1 MRDFSSIAARF
12 EGAFSDYEI
21 HLSTQMSGYFIITKR
36 GGYSSELIGEEV
48 GELVFKDC
56 TKTSDEIRAYICEKT
71 DNKQENAPK
80 SSKEDLLSFE
90 IKEDKEE
97 IDEKPS
103 APDFSIEF
111 EETKPAFEI
120 IDENIDESST
130 FGAQDSKASK
140 ALAFEIID
148 ENSKGA
154 GDEDL
159 LGEIPVDESLLDE
172 SLLGEIPSASFE
184 IIDDEDAKNGGEN
197 LVDENL
203 ADEILADKNFAAEIP
218 SASFEII
225 DDEYAKNSGENL
237 VDENLADKN
246 FANESSADENFADEI
261 QTSQTSQTNQTNQ
274 TSQSLANDEII
285 IPAHHDSQKIFFA
298 KNIEIIS
305 AKVVEIEL
313 IIHGYDESCDSF
325 SFEKIPPD
333 CEYKYSIKIGEL
345 RAIFIATM
353 DANAAS
359 EFISGFSFKTERQVP
374 KNIEIF
380 INESIEPVLETTLFA

>member
-71 DNKQENAPK
+71 DNKQENTPK
-80 SSKEDLLSFE
+80 SSNEDLLGFE
-90 IKEDKEE
+90 IKEAKEA
-97 IDEKPS
+97 INEKPS
-103 APDFSIEF
+103 APAFNIEF

-120 IDENIDESST
+120 IDENIDESSDDSSA
-130 FGAQDSKASK
+130 FESQDSKASK

-154 GDEDL
+154 GDECL
-159 LGEIPVDESLLDE
+159 VGESPLDE
-172 SLLGEIPSASFE
+172 DLLGEIPSASFE

-203 ADEILADKNFAAEIP
+203 ADEILADKNFA
-218 SASFEII
+218 
-225 DDEYAKNSGENL
+225 
-237 VDENLADKN
+237 
-246 FANESSADENFADEI
+246 DENFADEI

-274 TSQSLANDEII
+274 TSI

-380 INESIEPVLETTLFA
+380 INESVEPVLETTLFA

>member
-80 SSKEDLLSFE
+80 SSNEDSLSFE
-90 IKEDKEE
+90 IKEAKEA
-97 IDEKPS
+97 INEKPS
-103 APDFSIEF
+103 APAFSIEF
-111 EETKPAFEI
+111 EETEPAFEI
-120 IDENIDESST
+120 IDESSA
-130 FGAQDSKASK
+130 FDSKASE

-148 ENSKGA
+148 ENSKDA
-154 GDEDL
+154 GDEGL
-159 LGEIPVDESLLDE
+159 LGEIPLDESLLDK

-203 ADEILADKNFAAEIP
+203 ADEILTDEVLTDKNFADEI
-218 SASFEII
+218 
-225 DDEYAKNSGENL
+225 L
-237 VDENLADKN
+237 T
-246 FANESSADENFADEI
+246 DEI
-261 QTSQTSQTNQTNQ
+261 QTSQA
-274 TSQSLANDEII
+274 SQSLANDEII

-298 KNIEIIS
+298 KNTEIIS

-353 DANAAS
+353 DAESAS

-380 INESIEPVLETTLFA
+380 INESVEPVLEITLFA

>member
-80 SSKEDLLSFE
+80 SSNEDLLGFE
-90 IKEDKEE
+90 IKEAKEA
-97 IDEKPS
+97 INEKPS

-120 IDENIDESST
+120 IDENIDESSDDSSA
-130 FGAQDSKASK
+130 FKIQDSNASK

-148 ENSKGA
+148 ENGKDA

-159 LGEIPVDESLLDE
+159 LGEIPLDE
-172 SLLGEIPSASFE
+172 DLLGEIPSASFE
-184 IIDDEDAKNGGEN
+184 IIDDEDAKNSGEN
-197 LVDENL
+197 LT
-203 ADEILADKNFAAEIP
+203 DEILAD
-218 SASFEII
+218 
-225 DDEYAKNSGENL
+225 ENL
-237 VDENLADKN
+237 
-246 FANESSADENFADEI
+246 ADEI
-261 QTSQTSQTNQTNQ
+261 QTSQTNQTN
-274 TSQSLANDEII
+274 QSLANDEII

-353 DANAAS
+353 DANTAS

-380 INESIEPVLETTLFA
+380 INESVEPVLETTLFA

>member
-56 TKTSDEIRAYICEKT
+56 TKTSDEIRAYICEKNPKE
-71 DNKQENAPK
+71 NKQENAPK
-80 SSKEDLLSFE
+80 SSKEDSLSFE
-90 IKEDKEE
+90 IKEDKEA
-97 IDEKPS
+97 INEKPS
-103 APDFSIEF
+103 APAFSIEF
-111 EETKPAFEI
+111 EETEPAFEI
-120 IDENIDESST
+120 IDESSA
-130 FGAQDSKASK
+130 FDSKASK

-148 ENSKGA
+148 ENSDGA
-154 GDEDL
+154 GGEDL
-159 LGEIPVDESLLDE
+159 LGENSKDAGDECLVGESPV
-172 SLLGEIPSASFE
+172 ASFE
-184 IIDDEDAKNGGEN
+184 IIDDED
-197 LVDENL
+197 
-203 ADEILADKNFAAEIP
+203 
-218 SASFEII
+218 
-225 DDEYAKNSGENL
+225 AKNSGENL
-237 VDENLADKN
+237 VDENLAD
-246 FANESSADENFADEI
+246 EI
-261 QTSQTSQTNQTNQ
+261 Q

-298 KNIEIIS
+298 KNTEIIS

-353 DANAAS
+353 DAESAS

-380 INESIEPVLETTLFA
+380 INESVEPVLEITLFA

>member
-71 DNKQENAPK
+71 HNKQENAPK
-80 SSKEDLLSFE
+80 SSNEDSLSFE
-90 IKEDKEE
+90 IKEDKEA
-97 IDEKPS
+97 INEKPS
-103 APDFSIEF
+103 APAFSIEF

-120 IDENIDESST
+120 IDENIDESSDDSLA
-130 FGAQDSKASK
+130 FKIQDSKASK

-148 ENSKGA
+148 ENSDGA
-154 GDEDL
+154 GSECL
-159 LGEIPVDESLLDE
+159 LGENSKDAGGECLVGESPV
-172 SLLGEIPSASFE
+172 ASFE
-184 IIDDEDAKNGGEN
+184 IIDDED
-197 LVDENL
+197 
-203 ADEILADKNFAAEIP
+203 
-218 SASFEII
+218 
-225 DDEYAKNSGENL
+225 AKNSGENL
-237 VDENLADKN
+237 VDENLAD
-246 FANESSADENFADEI
+246 ESSADEI
-261 QTSQTSQTNQTNQ
+261 QTSQ

-298 KNIEIIS
+298 KDIEIIS

-380 INESIEPVLETTLFA
+380 INESVEPVLETTLFA

>member
-71 DNKQENAPK
+71 HNKQENAPK
-80 SSKEDLLSFE
+80 SSNEDSLSVE
-90 IKEDKEE
+90 IKEDKEA
-97 IDEKPS
+97 INEKPS
-103 APDFSIEF
+103 APAFSIEF

-120 IDENIDESST
+120 IDESST
-130 FGAQDSKASK
+130 FDSKASK

-148 ENSKGA
+148 ENSEGA
-154 GDEDL
+154 GGEDL
-159 LGEIPVDESLLDE
+159 LGENSKDAGDECLVGESPV
-172 SLLGEIPSASFE
+172 ASFE
-184 IIDDEDAKNGGEN
+184 IIDDED
-197 LVDENL
+197 V
-203 ADEILADKNFAAEIP
+203 
-218 SASFEII
+218 
-225 DDEYAKNSGENL
+225 KNSGENL
-237 VDENLADKN
+237 VDKILTD
-246 FANESSADENFADEI
+246 ESSADEI
-261 QTSQTSQTNQTNQ
+261 QTSQ

-298 KNIEIIS
+298 KNTEIIS

-380 INESIEPVLETTLFA
+380 INESVEPVLEITLFA

>member
-71 DNKQENAPK
+71 HNKQENAPK
-80 SSKEDLLSFE
+80 SSKEDSLSFE
-90 IKEDKEE
+90 IKEDKETFE
-97 IDEKPS
+97 INEKPS
-103 APDFSIEF
+103 APAFSIEF
-111 EETKPAFEI
+111 EETEPAFEI
-120 IDENIDESST
+120 IDENIDESSA
-130 FGAQDSKASK
+130 FDSKDSK

-148 ENSKGA
+148 ENSDGA
-154 GDEDL
+154 GGEDL
-159 LGEIPVDESLLDE
+159 LGENSKDAGDECLV
-172 SLLGEIPSASFE
+172 GEIPSASFE
-184 IIDDEDAKNGGEN
+184 IIDDEDAKN
-197 LVDENL
+197 
-203 ADEILADKNFAAEIP
+203 
-218 SASFEII
+218 
-225 DDEYAKNSGENL
+225 SGENL
-237 VDENLADKN
+237 VDKILTD
-246 FANESSADENFADEI
+246 ESLADEI
-261 QTSQTSQTNQTNQ
+261 QTSQ

-298 KNIEIIS
+298 KNTEIIS

-353 DANAAS
+353 DAESAS

-380 INESIEPVLETTLFA
+380 INESVEPVLETTLFA

>member
-56 TKTSDEIRAYICEKT
+56 TKTSDEIRAYICEKNPKE
-71 DNKQENAPK
+71 NKQENAPQ
-80 SSKEDLLSFE
+80 SSNEDSLSFE
-90 IKEDKEE
+90 IKEDKEA
-97 IDEKPS
+97 INEKPS
-103 APDFSIEF
+103 APAFSIEF
-111 EETKPAFEI
+111 EETEPAFEI
-120 IDENIDESST
+120 IDEITDESLT
-130 FGAQDSKASK
+130 FGSKDSK

-148 ENSKGA
+148 ENSDGAGGECLLGENSKDA
-154 GDEDL
+154 GDECL
-159 LGEIPVDESLLDE
+159 V
-172 SLLGEIPSASFE
+172 GEIPSASFE
-184 IIDDEDAKNGGEN
+184 IIDDEDAKNSGEN

-203 ADEILADKNFAAEIP
+203 ADESL
-218 SASFEII
+218 
-225 DDEYAKNSGENL
+225 
-237 VDENLADKN
+237 
-246 FANESSADENFADEI
+246 ADEI
-261 QTSQTSQTNQTNQ
+261 QTSQ

-298 KNIEIIS
+298 KDTEIIS

-353 DANAAS
+353 DADAAS

-380 INESIEPVLETTLFA
+380 INESVEPVLETTLFA

>member
-71 DNKQENAPK
+71 PKEHKQENAPK
-80 SSKEDLLSFE
+80 SSKEDSLSFE
-90 IKEDKEE
+90 IKEAKEA
-97 IDEKPS
+97 INEKHS

-111 EETKPAFEI
+111 EETEPAFEI
-120 IDENIDESST
+120 IDENIDESSNDSSA
-130 FGAQDSKASK
+130 FKIQDSKASK

-154 GDEDL
+154 EDEDL
-159 LGEIPVDESLLDE
+159 LGEIPSASFEIIDDDDAKNSGENLVDENLAD
-172 SLLGEIPSASFE
+172 EIPSASFE
-184 IIDDEDAKNGGEN
+184 IIDDEDAKN
-197 LVDENL
+197 
-203 ADEILADKNFAAEIP
+203 
-218 SASFEII
+218 
-225 DDEYAKNSGENL
+225 SGENL
-237 VDENLADKN
+237 TDEILADKN
-246 FANESSADENFADEI
+246 FANESSADEILADENFADEI
-261 QTSQTSQTNQTNQ
+261 QTSQTNQTSQ

-298 KNIEIIS
+298 KDTEIIS

>member
-56 TKTSDEIRAYICEKT
+56 TKTSDEIRAYICKKT

-80 SSKEDLLSFE
+80 SSKEDLLGFE
-90 IKEDKEE
+90 IKEDKEA
-97 IDEKPS
+97 INEKPS

-120 IDENIDESST
+120 IDEITDESSA
-130 FGAQDSKASK
+130 FESQDSKASK

-148 ENSKGA
+148 ENSKEV

-159 LGEIPVDESLLDE
+159 LGEIPLDE
-172 SLLGEIPSASFE
+172 DLLGEIPSASFE
-184 IIDDEDAKNGGEN
+184 IIDDEDAENSGEI
-197 LVDENL
+197 LTDEILTDESL
-203 ADEILADKNFAAEIP
+203 ADEIL
-218 SASFEII
+218 
-225 DDEYAKNSGENL
+225 
-237 VDENLADKN
+237 
-246 FANESSADENFADEI
+246 ADENFADEI
-261 QTSQTSQTNQTNQ
+261 QTNQTNQ
-274 TSQSLANDEII
+274 ANQASQSLANDEII

-298 KNIEIIS
+298 KDTEIIS

-325 SFEKIPPD
+325 SFERIPPD

-380 INESIEPVLETTLFA
+380 INESVEPVLETTLFA

>member
-80 SSKEDLLSFE
+80 SSNEDLLGFE
-90 IKEDKEE
+90 IKEDKETFE
-97 IDEKPS
+97 INEKPS
-103 APDFSIEF
+103 APAFSIEF

-120 IDENIDESST
+120 IDKITDESSDDSSA
-130 FGAQDSKASK
+130 FKIQDSKDSK

-154 GDEDL
+154 GDECL
-159 LGEIPVDESLLDE
+159 VGESPLDE
-172 SLLGEIPSASFE
+172 DLLGEIPSASFE
-184 IIDDEDAKNGGEN
+184 IIDDDDAEN
-197 LVDENL
+197 SGENL
-203 ADEILADKNFAAEIP
+203 ADEILAD
-218 SASFEII
+218 
-225 DDEYAKNSGENL
+225 ENL
-237 VDENLADKN
+237 
-246 FANESSADENFADEI
+246 ADEI
-261 QTSQTSQTNQTNQ
+261 QTSQTNQ

-380 INESIEPVLETTLFA
+380 INESVEPVLETTLFA

>member
-71 DNKQENAPK
+71 HNKQENAPK
-80 SSKEDLLSFE
+80 SSNEDSLSFE
-90 IKEDKEE
+90 IKEDKETFE
-97 IDEKPS
+97 INEKPS
-103 APDFSIEF
+103 APAFSIEF
-111 EETKPAFEI
+111 EETEPAFEI
-120 IDENIDESST
+120 IDENIDESSDDSLA
-130 FGAQDSKASK
+130 FKIQDYKAGK

-154 GDEDL
+154 ENECLVGESPVASFEIIDENKDAGDEDL
-159 LGEIPVDESLLDE
+159 LGEIPLDE
-172 SLLGEIPSASFE
+172 DLLGESPVASFE
-184 IIDDEDAKNGGEN
+184 IIDDEDT
-197 LVDENL
+197 
-203 ADEILADKNFAAEIP
+203 
-218 SASFEII
+218 
-225 DDEYAKNSGENL
+225 KNSGENL
-237 VDENLADKN
+237 VDENLVD
-246 FANESSADENFADEI
+246 ESLADEI
-261 QTSQTSQTNQTNQ
+261 QTSQ

-298 KNIEIIS
+298 KNTEIIS

-353 DANAAS
+353 DAAAAS
-359 EFISGFSFKTERQVP
+359 EFISGFSFKTERQAP

-380 INESIEPVLETTLFA
+380 INESVEPVLEIRLFA

>member
-80 SSKEDLLSFE
+80 SSNEDLLGFE
-90 IKEDKEE
+90 IKEAKEA
-97 IDEKPS
+97 INEKPS

-120 IDENIDESST
+120 IDENIDESSA
-130 FGAQDSKASK
+130 FESQNSKASK

-148 ENSKGA
+148 ENSKDA

-159 LGEIPVDESLLDE
+159 LGESPLDE

-184 IIDDEDAKNGGEN
+184 IIDDEDAKNSGEN

-203 ADEILADKNFAAEIP
+203 ADEILT
-218 SASFEII
+218 
-225 DDEYAKNSGENL
+225 
-237 VDENLADKN
+237 DKN
-246 FANESSADENFADEI
+246 FANESLADENFADEI
-261 QTSQTSQTNQTNQ
+261 QTSQTSQTNQV
-274 TSQSLANDEII
+274 S
-285 IPAHHDSQKIFFA
+285 
-298 KNIEIIS
+298 
-305 AKVVEIEL
+305 
-313 IIHGYDESCDSF
+313 
-325 SFEKIPPD
+325 
-333 CEYKYSIKIGEL
+333 
-345 RAIFIATM
+345 
-353 DANAAS
+353 
-359 EFISGFSFKTERQVP
+359 
-374 KNIEIF
+374 
-380 INESIEPVLETTLFA
+380 

>member
-56 TKTSDEIRAYICEKT
+56 TKTSDEIRAYICEKNPKE
-71 DNKQENAPK
+71 NKQENAPK
-80 SSKEDLLSFE
+80 SSNEDSLSFE
-90 IKEDKEE
+90 IKEDKETFE
-97 IDEKPS
+97 INEKPS
-103 APDFSIEF
+103 APAFSIEF
-111 EETKPAFEI
+111 EETEPAFEI
-120 IDENIDESST
+120 IDESSA
-130 FGAQDSKASK
+130 FDSKASK

-148 ENSKGA
+148 ENSDGA
-154 GDEDL
+154 GGEDL
-159 LGEIPVDESLLDE
+159 LGENSKDAGDECLVGESPV
-172 SLLGEIPSASFE
+172 ASFE
-184 IIDDEDAKNGGEN
+184 IIDDEDAKN
-197 LVDENL
+197 
-203 ADEILADKNFAAEIP
+203 
-218 SASFEII
+218 
-225 DDEYAKNSGENL
+225 SGENL
-237 VDENLADKN
+237 VDKILTD
-246 FANESSADENFADEI
+246 ESSADEI
-261 QTSQTSQTNQTNQ
+261 Q

-380 INESIEPVLETTLFA
+380 INESVEPVLEITLFA

>member
-90 IKEDKEE
+90 IKEDKEA
-97 IDEKPS
+97 INEKPS

-120 IDENIDESST
+120 IDKITDESSA
-130 FGAQDSKASK
+130 FENQDSKASK

-148 ENSKGA
+148 ENSKDA

-159 LGEIPVDESLLDE
+159 LGEIPLDE
-172 SLLGEIPSASFE
+172 SLLGKIPSASFE
-184 IIDDEDAKNGGEN
+184 IIDDDDAENSGEI
-197 LVDENL
+197 L
-203 ADEILADKNFAAEIP
+203 ADEILADE
-218 SASFEII
+218 S
-225 DDEYAKNSGENL
+225 L
-237 VDENLADKN
+237 V
-246 FANESSADENFADEI
+246 DENFADKI
-261 QTSQTSQTNQTNQ
+261 QTSQTNQAIQTNQ
-274 TSQSLANDEII
+274 SPTNDEII

-298 KNIEIIS
+298 KDTEIIS

-353 DANAAS
+353 DAESAS

-380 INESIEPVLETTLFA
+380 INESVEPVLETTLFA

>member
-80 SSKEDLLSFE
+80 SSNEDSLSFE
-90 IKEDKEE
+90 IKEDKEA
-97 IDEKPS
+97 INEKPS
-103 APDFSIEF
+103 APAFSIEF

-120 IDENIDESST
+120 IDENIDESSDDSLA
-130 FGAQDSKASK
+130 FKIQNSKASK

-148 ENSKGA
+148 ENSDGA
-154 GDEDL
+154 GGEDL
-159 LGEIPVDESLLDE
+159 LGENSKDAEDECLVGKSPVV
-172 SLLGEIPSASFE
+172 SFE
-184 IIDDEDAKNGGEN
+184 IIDDED
-197 LVDENL
+197 V
-203 ADEILADKNFAAEIP
+203 
-218 SASFEII
+218 
-225 DDEYAKNSGENL
+225 KNSGENL
-237 VDENLADKN
+237 VDENLAD
-246 FANESSADENFADEI
+246 ESLADEI
-261 QTSQTSQTNQTNQ
+261 Q

-298 KNIEIIS
+298 KNTEIIS

-353 DANAAS
+353 DAESAI

-380 INESIEPVLETTLFA
+380 INESVEPVLEITLFA

>member
-80 SSKEDLLSFE
+80 SSKEDSLSFE
-90 IKEDKEE
+90 IKEAKEA
-97 IDEKPS
+97 INEKPS
-103 APDFSIEF
+103 VPDFSIEF

-120 IDENIDESST
+120 IDKITDESSA

-148 ENSKGA
+148 ENGKDA

-159 LGEIPVDESLLDE
+159 LGEIPLDE
-172 SLLGEIPSASFE
+172 NLLGEIPSVSFE
-184 IIDDEDAKNGGEN
+184 IIDDEDAKNSGEI
-197 LVDENL
+197 L
-203 ADEILADKNFAAEIP
+203 ADEILADKNFA
-218 SASFEII
+218 
-225 DDEYAKNSGENL
+225 
-237 VDENLADKN
+237 DK
-246 FANESSADENFADEI
+246 I
-261 QTSQTSQTNQTNQ
+261 QTSQANQANQ
-274 TSQSLANDEII
+274 TSQNLANDEII

-298 KNIEIIS
+298 KDTEIIS

-380 INESIEPVLETTLFA
+380 INESVEPVLETTLFA

>member
-71 DNKQENAPK
+71 DNKQENTPK
-80 SSKEDLLSFE
+80 SSNEDLLGFE
-90 IKEDKEE
+90 IKEAKEA
-97 IDEKPS
+97 INEKPS

-120 IDENIDESST
+120 IDENIDDSSAFES
-130 FGAQDSKASK
+130 QDSKASK

-159 LGEIPVDESLLDE
+159 LGESPLDE
-172 SLLGEIPSASFE
+172 DLLGEIPSASFE
-184 IIDDEDAKNGGEN
+184 IIDDEDAKNSG
-197 LVDENL
+197 
-203 ADEILADKNFAAEIP
+203 EILT
-218 SASFEII
+218 
-225 DDEYAKNSGENL
+225 DEVLA
-237 VDENLADKN
+237 DENLADKN
-246 FANESSADENFADEI
+246 FANENLADEI
-261 QTSQTSQTNQTNQ
+261 QTSQTNKANQTN
-274 TSQSLANDEII
+274 QSLANDEII

-298 KNIEIIS
+298 KDTEIIS

-380 INESIEPVLETTLFA
+380 INESVEPVLETTLFA

>member
-71 DNKQENAPK
+71 PKENKQENAPK
-80 SSKEDLLSFE
+80 SSNEDLPSFE
-90 IKEDKEE
+90 IKEAKEA
-97 IDEKPS
+97 INEKPS

-120 IDENIDESST
+120 IDENSAVES
-130 FGAQDSKASK
+130 QDSKASK

-159 LGEIPVDESLLDE
+159 LGEIPLDE
-172 SLLGEIPSASFE
+172 DLLGEIPSASFE
-184 IIDDEDAKNGGEN
+184 IIDDDDAKNGGEN

-203 ADEILADKNFAAEIP
+203 ADEILADKNF
-218 SASFEII
+218 
-225 DDEYAKNSGENL
+225 
-237 VDENLADKN
+237 
-246 FANESSADENFADEI
+246 ADENFADEI

-380 INESIEPVLETTLFA
+380 INESVEPVLETTLFA

>member
-71 DNKQENAPK
+71 HNKQENAPK
-80 SSKEDLLSFE
+80 SSNEDSLSFE
-90 IKEDKEE
+90 IKEDKETFE
-97 IDEKPS
+97 INEKPS
-103 APDFSIEF
+103 APAFSIEF

-120 IDENIDESST
+120 IDENIDESSDDSLA
-130 FGAQDSKASK
+130 FKIQDSKASK

-148 ENSKGA
+148 ENSDGA
-154 GDEDL
+154 GGEDL
-159 LGEIPVDESLLDE
+159 LGENSKDAGDECLVVESPV
-172 SLLGEIPSASFE
+172 ASFE
-184 IIDDEDAKNGGEN
+184 IIDDEDT
-197 LVDENL
+197 
-203 ADEILADKNFAAEIP
+203 
-218 SASFEII
+218 
-225 DDEYAKNSGENL
+225 KNSGENL
-237 VDENLADKN
+237 VDENLVD
-246 FANESSADENFADEI
+246 ESLADEI
-261 QTSQTSQTNQTNQ
+261 QTSQ

-298 KNIEIIS
+298 KDIEIIS

-353 DANAAS
+353 DADAAS

-380 INESIEPVLETTLFA
+380 INESVEPVLEITLFA

>member
-71 DNKQENAPK
+71 HNKQENAPK
-80 SSKEDLLSFE
+80 SSKEDSLSFE
-90 IKEDKEE
+90 IKEDKEA
-97 IDEKPS
+97 INEKPS

-111 EETKPAFEI
+111 EETEPAFEI
-120 IDENIDESST
+120 IDESSA
-130 FGAQDSKASK
+130 FDFKASK

-148 ENSKGA
+148 ENSDGA
-154 GDEDL
+154 GGEDL
-159 LGEIPVDESLLDE
+159 LGENSKDAADE

-184 IIDDEDAKNGGEN
+184 IIDDEDAKNSGESLVDEN
-197 LVDENL
+197 LVDE
-203 ADEILADKNFAAEIP
+203 
-218 SASFEII
+218 
-225 DDEYAKNSGENL
+225 
-237 VDENLADKN
+237 
-246 FANESSADENFADEI
+246 SSADEI
-261 QTSQTSQTNQTNQ
+261 Q

-298 KNIEIIS
+298 KDTEIIS

-380 INESIEPVLETTLFA
+380 INESVEPVLETTLFA

>member
-56 TKTSDEIRAYICEKT
+56 TKTSDEIRAYICEKKPKE
-71 DNKQENAPK
+71 NKQENAPK
-80 SSKEDLLSFE
+80 SSNEDSLSFE
-90 IKEDKEE
+90 IKEDKEA
-97 IDEKPS
+97 INEKPS
-103 APDFSIEF
+103 APAFSIEF

-120 IDENIDESST
+120 IDENIDESSDDSLA
-130 FGAQDSKASK
+130 FKIQDSKAGK

-148 ENSKGA
+148 ENSDGA
-154 GDEDL
+154 GGEDL
-159 LGEIPVDESLLDE
+159 LGENSKDAGDECLV
-172 SLLGEIPSASFE
+172 GEIPSASFE
-184 IIDDEDAKNGGEN
+184 IIDDEDAKNSGEN
-197 LVDENL
+197 LVDESL
-203 ADEILADKNFAAEIP
+203 ADEILTDEILTDEILADKNFA
-218 SASFEII
+218 
-225 DDEYAKNSGENL
+225 N
-237 VDENLADKN
+237 
-246 FANESSADENFADEI
+246 ENFADEI
-261 QTSQTSQTNQTNQ
+261 QTRQTSQANQANQ
-274 TSQSLANDEII
+274 ASQSLANDEII

-380 INESIEPVLETTLFA
+380 INESVEPVLETTLFA

>member
-80 SSKEDLLSFE
+80 SSKEDLLGFK
-90 IKEDKEE
+90 IKEDKEA
-97 IDEKPS
+97 INEKPS
-103 APDFSIEF
+103 VPDFSIEF

-120 IDENIDESST
+120 IDENIDESSDDSST

-159 LGEIPVDESLLDE
+159 LGESPLDE
-172 SLLGEIPSASFE
+172 DLLGEIPSASFE
-184 IIDDEDAKNGGEN
+184 IIDDEDAKN
-197 LVDENL
+197 
-203 ADEILADKNFAAEIP
+203 
-218 SASFEII
+218 
-225 DDEYAKNSGENL
+225 SGENL
-237 VDENLADKN
+237 ADENLADKN
-246 FANESSADENFADEI
+246 FANENFANEKFADEI
-261 QTSQTSQTNQTNQ
+261 QTSQTNQANQ
-274 TSQSLANDEII
+274 ISQSLANDEII

-298 KNIEIIS
+298 KDTEIIS

-325 SFEKIPPD
+325 SFERIPPD

-380 INESIEPVLETTLFA
+380 INESVEPVLETTLFA

>member
-80 SSKEDLLSFE
+80 SSKEDLPSFE
-90 IKEDKEE
+90 IKEDKEA
-97 IDEKPS
+97 INEKPS

-120 IDENIDESST
+120 IDENIDDSSDDSSA
-130 FGAQDSKASK
+130 FKIQDSKASK

-148 ENSKGA
+148 ENSKDA
-154 GDEDL
+154 GDECLVGESPLDEDL
-159 LGEIPVDESLLDE
+159 LGENSKDAGGECLVGESPV
-172 SLLGEIPSASFE
+172 ASFE
-184 IIDDEDAKNGGEN
+184 IIDDED
-197 LVDENL
+197 
-203 ADEILADKNFAAEIP
+203 
-218 SASFEII
+218 
-225 DDEYAKNSGENL
+225 AKNSGENL
-237 VDENLADKN
+237 VDENLAD
-246 FANESSADENFADEI
+246 ESLADEI
-261 QTSQTSQTNQTNQ
+261 Q

-298 KNIEIIS
+298 KDTEIIS

-380 INESIEPVLETTLFA
+380 INESVEPVLETTLFA

>member
-80 SSKEDLLSFE
+80 SSKEDLLGFE
-90 IKEDKEE
+90 IKEDKEA
-97 IDEKPS
+97 INEKPS

-120 IDENIDESST
+120 IDEITDDSSDDSSAFES
-130 FGAQDSKASK
+130 QDSKASK

-159 LGEIPVDESLLDE
+159 LGESPLDE
-172 SLLGEIPSASFE
+172 DLLGEIPSPSFE

-197 LVDENL
+197 L
-203 ADEILADKNFAAEIP
+203 ADEILT
-218 SASFEII
+218 
-225 DDEYAKNSGENL
+225 DE
-237 VDENLADKN
+237 VLADKN
-246 FANESSADENFADEI
+246 FANENFADEI
-261 QTSQTSQTNQTNQ
+261 QTSQTSQA
-274 TSQSLANDEII
+274 SQSLANDEII

-353 DANAAS
+353 DAESAS

-380 INESIEPVLETTLFA
+380 INESVEPVLEITLFA

>member
-56 TKTSDEIRAYICEKT
+56 TKTSDEIRAYICEKNPKE
-71 DNKQENAPK
+71 NKQEKTPK
-80 SSKEDLLSFE
+80 SSNEDSLSFD
-90 IKEDKEE
+90 IKEDKEA
-97 IDEKPS
+97 INEKPS
-103 APDFSIEF
+103 APAFNIEF

-120 IDENIDESST
+120 IDENIDESSA
-130 FGAQDSKASK
+130 FEGQDSKASK

-159 LGEIPVDESLLDE
+159 LGEIPLDEDLLDK
-172 SLLGEIPSASFE
+172 SVLGEIPSASFE
-184 IIDDEDAKNGGEN
+184 IIDDEDAKNSG
-197 LVDENL
+197 ENL
-203 ADEILADKNFAAEIP
+203 ADEILTDK
-218 SASFEII
+218 
-225 DDEYAKNSGENL
+225 
-237 VDENLADKN
+237 
-246 FANESSADENFADEI
+246 NFADEI
-261 QTSQTSQTNQTNQ
+261 QTNQTNQTN
-274 TSQSLANDEII
+274 QSLANDEII

-298 KNIEIIS
+298 KNTEIIS

-353 DANAAS
+353 DAESAS

-380 INESIEPVLETTLFA
+380 INESVEPVLETTLFA

>member
-71 DNKQENAPK
+71 DNKQENALK
-80 SSKEDLLSFE
+80 SSKEDLLGFE
-90 IKEDKEE
+90 IKEDKETFE
-97 IDEKPS
+97 INEKPS
-103 APDFSIEF
+103 APAFSIEF

-120 IDENIDESST
+120 IDKITDESSDDSSA
-130 FGAQDSKASK
+130 FKIQDSKDSK

-154 GDEDL
+154 GDECL
-159 LGEIPVDESLLDE
+159 VGESPLDE
-172 SLLGEIPSASFE
+172 DLLGEIPSASFE
-184 IIDDEDAKNGGEN
+184 IIDDDDAEN
-197 LVDENL
+197 SGENL
-203 ADEILADKNFAAEIP
+203 ADEILAD
-218 SASFEII
+218 
-225 DDEYAKNSGENL
+225 ENL
-237 VDENLADKN
+237 
-246 FANESSADENFADEI
+246 ADEI
-261 QTSQTSQTNQTNQ
+261 QTSQTNQ

-353 DANAAS
+353 DANTAS

-380 INESIEPVLETTLFA
+380 INESVEPVLETTLFA

>member
-71 DNKQENAPK
+71 HNKQENAPK
-80 SSKEDLLSFE
+80 SSNEDSLSFE
-90 IKEDKEE
+90 IKEDKEA
-97 IDEKPS
+97 INEKPS
-103 APDFSIEF
+103 APAFSIEF

-120 IDENIDESST
+120 IDESST
-130 FGAQDSKASK
+130 FDSKAGK

-148 ENSKGA
+148 ENSDGA
-154 GDEDL
+154 GGEDL
-159 LGEIPVDESLLDE
+159 LGENSKDAGDECLVGESPV
-172 SLLGEIPSASFE
+172 ASFE
-184 IIDDEDAKNGGEN
+184 IIDDEDAKNSGEN
-197 LVDENL
+197 LADKSL
-203 ADEILADKNFAAEIP
+203 ADEILADKNFA
-218 SASFEII
+218 
-225 DDEYAKNSGENL
+225 N
-237 VDENLADKN
+237 
-246 FANESSADENFADEI
+246 ENFADEI
-261 QTSQTSQTNQTNQ
+261 QTSQTSQISQTNQANQ

-380 INESIEPVLETTLFA
+380 INESVEPVLETTLFA

>member
-80 SSKEDLLSFE
+80 SSNEDLLSFE
-90 IKEDKEE
+90 IKEDKEA
-97 IDEKPS
+97 INEKPS

-120 IDENIDESST
+120 IDESSDENSAVES
-130 FGAQDSKASK
+130 QDSKASK

-159 LGEIPVDESLLDE
+159 LGENSKDTGDK
-172 SLLGEIPSASFE
+172 SLLGEIPVPSFE
-184 IIDDEDAKNGGEN
+184 IIDDEDTKNSGEI
-197 LVDENL
+197 LT
-203 ADEILADKNFAAEIP
+203 DEILADEIQ
-218 SASFEII
+218 STSFEII
-225 DDEYAKNSGENL
+225 DDDDAKNSGEIL
-237 VDENLADKN
+237 TDEILT
-246 FANESSADENFADEI
+246 DENFADEI
-261 QTSQTSQTNQTNQ
+261 QTSQTSQTSQTNQTNQ
-274 TSQSLANDEII
+274 ASQSLANDEII

-325 SFEKIPPD
+325 SFERIPPD

-380 INESIEPVLETTLFA
+380 INESVEPVLETTLFA

>member
-71 DNKQENAPK
+71 HNKQENAPK
-80 SSKEDLLSFE
+80 SSNEDSLSFE
-90 IKEDKEE
+90 IKEDKEA
-97 IDEKPS
+97 INEKHS
-103 APDFSIEF
+103 APAFSIEF
-111 EETKPAFEI
+111 EETEPAFEI
-120 IDENIDESST
+120 IDKIIDESSA
-130 FGAQDSKASK
+130 FESQDSKASK

-148 ENSKGA
+148 ENSDSA
-154 GDEDL
+154 GGEDL
-159 LGEIPVDESLLDE
+159 LGENSKDAGDECLVGE
-172 SLLGEIPSASFE
+172 SSVASFE
-184 IIDDEDAKNGGEN
+184 IIDDEDAKN
-197 LVDENL
+197 
-203 ADEILADKNFAAEIP
+203 
-218 SASFEII
+218 
-225 DDEYAKNSGENL
+225 SGENL
-237 VDENLADKN
+237 VDENLVD
-246 FANESSADENFADEI
+246 ESLADEI
-261 QTSQTSQTNQTNQ
+261 Q

-298 KNIEIIS
+298 KDIEIIS

-353 DANAAS
+353 DAESAS

-380 INESIEPVLETTLFA
+380 INESVEPVLEITLFA

>member
-71 DNKQENAPK
+71 PKENKQENAPK
-80 SSKEDLLSFE
+80 SSKEDLLGFE
-90 IKEDKEE
+90 IKENKEA
-97 IDEKPS
+97 INEKPS

-120 IDENIDESST
+120 IDKITDESST

-148 ENSKGA
+148 ENSDGA
-154 GDEDL
+154 GEKCL
-159 LGEIPVDESLLDE
+159 VGESPLDE

-184 IIDDEDAKNGGEN
+184 IIDDEDAKNSGEN
-197 LVDENL
+197 LADESL
-203 ADEILADKNFAAEIP
+203 ADEILADKNFA
-218 SASFEII
+218 
-225 DDEYAKNSGENL
+225 
-237 VDENLADKN
+237 
-246 FANESSADENFADEI
+246 DEI
-261 QTSQTSQTNQTNQ
+261 QTSQTNQANQ

-298 KNIEIIS
+298 KNTEIIS

-353 DANAAS
+353 DADRAS
-359 EFISGFSFKTERQVP
+359 EFISGFSFKKERQVP

-380 INESIEPVLETTLFA
+380 INESVEPVLETTLFA

>member
-71 DNKQENAPK
+71 DNKQENALK
-80 SSKEDLLSFE
+80 SSKEDLLGFE
-90 IKEDKEE
+90 IKEDKETFE
-97 IDEKPS
+97 INEKPS
-103 APDFSIEF
+103 APAFSIEF

-120 IDENIDESST
+120 IDKITDESSDDSSA
-130 FGAQDSKASK
+130 FKIQDSKDSK

-154 GDEDL
+154 GDECL
-159 LGEIPVDESLLDE
+159 VGESPLDE
-172 SLLGEIPSASFE
+172 DLLGEIPSASFE
-184 IIDDEDAKNGGEN
+184 IIDDDDAEN
-197 LVDENL
+197 SGENL
-203 ADEILADKNFAAEIP
+203 ADEILAD
-218 SASFEII
+218 
-225 DDEYAKNSGENL
+225 ENL
-237 VDENLADKN
+237 
-246 FANESSADENFADEI
+246 ADEI
-261 QTSQTSQTNQTNQ
+261 QTSQTNQ

-353 DANAAS
+353 DAESAS

-380 INESIEPVLETTLFA
+380 INESVEPVLETTLFA

>member
-56 TKTSDEIRAYICEKT
+56 TKTSDEIRAYICEKNPKE
-71 DNKQENAPK
+71 NKQENAPK
-80 SSKEDLLSFE
+80 SSNEDSLSFE
-90 IKEDKEE
+90 IKEDKEA
-97 IDEKPS
+97 INEKPS
-103 APDFSIEF
+103 APAFSIEF

-120 IDENIDESST
+120 IDENIDESSDDSLA
-130 FGAQDSKASK
+130 FKIQDSKASK

-148 ENSKGA
+148 ENSDGA
-154 GDEDL
+154 GGEDL
-159 LGEIPVDESLLDE
+159 LGVNIKDAADE

-184 IIDDEDAKNGGEN
+184 IIDDEDAKNSGEN

-203 ADEILADKNFAAEIP
+203 ADEI
-218 SASFEII
+218 
-225 DDEYAKNSGENL
+225 
-237 VDENLADKN
+237 
-246 FANESSADENFADEI
+246 
-261 QTSQTSQTNQTNQ
+261 QTSQTSQ
-274 TSQSLANDEII
+274 SLENDEII

-353 DANAAS
+353 DAESAS

-380 INESIEPVLETTLFA
+380 INESVEPVLETTLFA

>member
-71 DNKQENAPK
+71 PKENKQENAPK
-80 SSKEDLLSFE
+80 SSKEDSLGFE
-90 IKEDKEE
+90 ITQDKETFE
-97 IDEKPS
+97 INEKPS

-120 IDENIDESST
+120 IDENIDESSA

-154 GDEDL
+154 GDECL
-159 LGEIPVDESLLDE
+159 VGESPLDESLLDK

-184 IIDDEDAKNGGEN
+184 IIDD
-197 LVDENL
+197 
-203 ADEILADKNFAAEIP
+203 
-218 SASFEII
+218 
-225 DDEYAKNSGENL
+225 DDAKNSG
-237 VDENLADKN
+237 ENLADKN
-246 FANESSADENFADEI
+246 FANEILADKNFADEI
-261 QTSQTSQTNQTNQ
+261 QTSQTNQAN
-274 TSQSLANDEII
+274 QSLANDEII

-305 AKVVEIEL
+305 AKVVEIEH

-345 RAIFIATM
+345 RAIIIATM

-380 INESIEPVLETTLFA
+380 INESVEPVLETTLFA

>member
-71 DNKQENAPK
+71 HNKQENAPK
-80 SSKEDLLSFE
+80 SSNEDSLSFE
-90 IKEDKEE
+90 IKEDKEA
-97 IDEKPS
+97 INEKPS
-103 APDFSIEF
+103 APAFSIEF

-120 IDENIDESST
+120 IDKIIDESSA
-130 FGAQDSKASK
+130 FESQDSKASK

-148 ENSKGA
+148 ENNSKDA
-154 GDEDL
+154 GDECL
-159 LGEIPVDESLLDE
+159 VGESPV
-172 SLLGEIPSASFE
+172 ASFE
-184 IIDDEDAKNGGEN
+184 IIDDEDAKN
-197 LVDENL
+197 
-203 ADEILADKNFAAEIP
+203 
-218 SASFEII
+218 
-225 DDEYAKNSGENL
+225 SGENL
-237 VDENLADKN
+237 VDKILTD
-246 FANESSADENFADEI
+246 ESSADEI
-261 QTSQTSQTNQTNQ
+261 QTSQ

-298 KNIEIIS
+298 KNTEIIS

-353 DANAAS
+353 DADRAI

-380 INESIEPVLETTLFA
+380 INESVEPVLEITLFA

>member
-80 SSKEDLLSFE
+80 SSNEDLLGFE
-90 IKEDKEE
+90 IKEDKETFE
-97 IDEKPS
+97 INEKPS

-111 EETKPAFEI
+111 EETKPVFEIIDEI

-148 ENSKGA
+148 ENSKDA

-159 LGEIPVDESLLDE
+159 LGEIPLDE
-172 SLLGEIPSASFE
+172 DLLGEIPSASFE

-203 ADEILADKNFAAEIP
+203 ADEILADKNFA
-218 SASFEII
+218 
-225 DDEYAKNSGENL
+225 
-237 VDENLADKN
+237 
-246 FANESSADENFADEI
+246 DENFADEI
-261 QTSQTSQTNQTNQ
+261 QTSQTNQANQTN
-274 TSQSLANDEII
+274 QSLANDEII

-298 KNIEIIS
+298 KDTEIIS
-305 AKVVEIEL
+305 AKVV
-313 IIHGYDESCDSF
+313 
-325 SFEKIPPD
+325 
-333 CEYKYSIKIGEL
+333 
-345 RAIFIATM
+345 
-353 DANAAS
+353 
-359 EFISGFSFKTERQVP
+359 
-374 KNIEIF
+374 
-380 INESIEPVLETTLFA
+380 

>member
-80 SSKEDLLSFE
+80 SSNEDLLGFE
-90 IKEDKEE
+90 IKEDKETFE
-97 IDEKPS
+97 INEKPS

-130 FGAQDSKASK
+130 FESQDSKASK

-148 ENSKGA
+148 ENSKDA

-159 LGEIPVDESLLDE
+159 LGEIPLDE
-172 SLLGEIPSASFE
+172 DLLGEIPSASFE
-184 IIDDEDAKNGGEN
+184 IIDDEDAKN
-197 LVDENL
+197 
-203 ADEILADKNFAAEIP
+203 
-218 SASFEII
+218 
-225 DDEYAKNSGENL
+225 SGENL
-237 VDENLADKN
+237 VDENLTD
-246 FANESSADENFADEI
+246 ESLADEI
-261 QTSQTSQTNQTNQ
+261 QTSQ

-298 KNIEIIS
+298 KDIEIIS

-353 DANAAS
+353 DAESAS

-380 INESIEPVLETTLFA
+380 INESVEPVLETTLFA